1 MIDTATVIVR
11 GGNGGSG
18 AISFRRE
25 KYVPQGGPDGGDG
38 GDGGSVILQARSG
51 QHLFRSFRSKQR
63 FVATSGQ
70 SGHTSNKTGRSGEN
84 LVIGV
89 PVGTIVKHSPEGSG
103 ECVLADLTD
112 LGASVLIAPGGK
124 GGKGNARFAHAQN
137 RVPVIAEDGE
147 VTSEITL
154 HLELQ
159 LLADV
164 AVMGMPSV
172 GKSSLLRACTRA
184 HPEVAEYPFT
194 TLEPVLGAVEG
205 RSRDFVLVEIPGL
218 LEGAHRGV
226 GLGTE
231 FLRHASRVSTVVHL
245 LDGTA
250 VDPLADYQ
258 RIREEMRL
266 YDAALAAKP
275 EIVVVNKMDMP
286 EGEARREEI
295 EAALRRGGIR
305 PSFISAAGEVGIADL
320 LLRVEQMLSE
330 HAAPTPFQPPPPV
343 LTPRPAGERVT
354 VERDGEAFVLRSD
367 RAERIVRR
375 VNMDDWM
382 VQVQLWAELRRIG
395 AIRALERAGARTGA
409 TVRIGTWE
417 LEWK

>member
-38 GDGGSVILQARSG
+38 GDGGSVVLQARSG
-51 QHLFRSFRSKQR
+51 QHLFRSFRSKQL
-63 FVATSGQ
+63 FVATNGQ
-70 SGHTSNKTGRSGEN
+70 NGQTSNKTGRSGEN
-84 LVIGV
+84 LLIGV
-89 PVGTIVKHSPEGSG
+89 PPGTLVKYSDEGNG
-103 ECVLADLTD
+103 EQLLADLTD
-112 LGASVLIAPGGK
+112 LGASVLVAPGGK

-137 RVPVIAEDGE
+137 RVPVIAEGGE

-164 AVMGMPSV
+164 AIMGMPSV

-184 HPEVAEYPFT
+184 HPEVAAYPFT

-231 FLRHASRVSTVVHL
+231 FLRHAGRVSTVVHL

-250 VDPLADYQ
+250 DDPLADYHQ
-258 RIREEMRL
+258 IREEMRL
-266 YDAALAAKP
+266 YDTSLAAKP
-275 EIVVVNKMDMP
+275 EIVAVNKIDMP
-286 EGEARREEI
+286 EVEARRDEI
-295 EAALRRGGIR
+295 EAALRGRGLR
-305 PSFISAAGEVGIADL
+305 PSFISAAGEVGIAEL

-330 HAAPTPFQPPPPV
+330 QVAPEPQHQPPLV
-343 LTPRPAGERVT
+343 LTPGPARERVS
-354 VERDGEAFVLRSD
+354 VERDGGVFVLHAD

-382 VQVQLWAELRRIG
+382 VQVQLWAELKRMG
-395 AIRALERAGARTGA
+395 AVRALERAGARTGA
-409 TVRIGTWE
+409 TVRIGSWE

>member
-1 MIDTATVIVR
+1 M
-11 GGNGGSG
+11 
-18 AISFRRE
+18 
-25 KYVPQGGPDGGDG
+25 
-38 GDGGSVILQARSG
+38 
-51 QHLFRSFRSKQR
+51 
-63 FVATSGQ
+63 
-70 SGHTSNKTGRSGEN
+70 
-84 LVIGV
+84 LV
-89 PVGTIVKHSPEGSG
+89 
-103 ECVLADLTD
+103 
-112 LGASVLIAPGGK
+112 APGGK

-137 RVPVIAEDGE
+137 RVPVIAEGGE

-154 HLELQ
+154 QLELQ

-164 AVMGMPSV
+164 AIMGMPSV

-184 HPEVAEYPFT
+184 HPEVAAYPFT

-231 FLRHASRVSTVVHL
+231 FLRHAGRVSTVVHL

-250 VDPLADYQ
+250 DDPLADYHQ
-258 RIREEMRL
+258 IREEMRL
-266 YDAALAAKP
+266 YDISLAAKP
-275 EIVVVNKMDMP
+275 EIVAVNKMDMP
-286 EGEARREEI
+286 EVEARRDEI
-295 EAALRRGGIR
+295 EAALQGRGLR
-305 PSFISAAGEVGIADL
+305 PSFISAAGEVGIAE
-320 LLRVEQMLSE
+320 V
-330 HAAPTPFQPPPPV
+330 APEPQHQPPPV
-343 LTPRPAGERVT
+343 LTPRATGERVS
-354 VERDGEAFVLRSD
+354 VVRDGGVFVLHAD

-382 VQVQLWAELRRIG
+382 VQVQLWAELKRMG
-395 AIRALERAGARTGA
+395 AVRVLERAGARSGA

>member
-1 MIDTATVIVR
+1 MIL
-11 GGNGGSG
+11 
-18 AISFRRE
+18 E
-25 KYVPQGGPDGGDG
+25 
-38 GDGGSVILQARSG
+38 ARSG
-51 QHLFRSFRSKQR
+51 HHLLRSFRSKQR

-70 SGHTSNKTGRSGEN
+70 NGQPSNKTGRSGDD

-89 PVGTIVKHSPEGSG
+89 PVGTLVKSPAN
-103 ECVLADLTD
+103 ECDSRLLADLTE
-112 LGASVLIAPGGK
+112 LGSSVLVAPGGK

-147 VTSEITL
+147 VTFNTTVE
-154 HLELQ
+154 LELQ

-164 AVMGMPSV
+164 AIMGMPSV

-194 TLEPVLGAVEG
+194 TLEPVLGAVER

-231 FLRHASRVSTVVHL
+231 FLRHAGRVSTVVHL

-250 VDPLADYQ
+250 DDPLADYH

-266 YDAALAAKP
+266 YDASLAAKP
-275 EIVVVNKMDMP
+275 EIVAVNKMDMP
-286 EGEARREEI
+286 EVEARRDDI
-295 EAALRRGGIR
+295 EASLRGHGLR
-305 PSFISAAGEVGIADL
+305 PSFISAAGEVGIAEL

-330 HAAPTPFQPPPPV
+330 QVAPEPQRLLPPV
-343 LTPRPAGERVT
+343 LTPRHTGARVS
-354 VERDGEAFVLRSD
+354 VERDGEVFVLHAD

-382 VQVQLWAELRRIG
+382 VQVQLWAELKRMG
-395 AIRALERAGARTGA
+395 AVRALERAGARTGA
-409 TVRIGTWE
+409 TVRIGSWE